1 MSDPPGMNAIMLD
14 GHSADGR
21 TNQARNEINPAQGD
35 PRSEDGD
42 GLSARPNAVSQT
54 TPTMR

>member
-1 MSDPPGMNAIMLD
+1 MNAIMLD